1 MEGDAVLG
9 FRLSASHGSIL
20 PVTSKIVCQNIRANK
35 PIIVMAI
42 AILMCLRMDSSI
54 SFLLEGME
62 KGYELGA
69 NHLCDAVH
77 TSPLCRILQCDLR
90 HKGLGQKLVGS
101 NPSFAAFDAE
111 RNGSFSCANSLLL
124 LRQP

>member
-1 MEGDAVLG
+1 VEGDAVLG

-20 PVTSKIVCQNIRANK
+20 PCHVQNRLPEHQSEQAHHCYGDCNLGRVFAWT
-35 PIIVMAI
+35 P
-42 AILMCLRMDSSI
+42 SI
-54 SFLLEGME
+54 SFLLEGMG

-90 HKGLGQKLVGS
+90 HKGLGPKAGRL
-101 NPSFAAFDAE
+101 
-111 RNGSFSCANSLLL
+111 
-124 LRQP
+124 